1 MGMAQ
6 YCYGCGLALS
16 VELYIALGGGQ
27 YNCGGFWCCGKRS
40 QLWVWLNTVLGDSIL
55 LYYIILLWVE
65 FNTIVGGSWL
75 NTVVGV
81 KQL

>member
-1 MGMAQ
+1 MLWKEIAIVGVAK
-6 YCYGCGLALS
+6 YCSGC
-16 VELYIALGGGQ
+16 
-27 YNCGGFWCCGKRS
+27 
-40 QLWVWLNTVLGDSIL
+40 DSIL

-65 FNTIVGGSWL
+65 FKTTVGGSWL